1 MPGNHKP
8 PLSLGV
14 ILQFVAALLGTCLLA
29 SLLHRGGGTLE
40 YDTDGIRWSIMA
52 GLAVGLAEMLSF
64 CVSGLGVPATQS
76 IPIIIGGSVMFG
88 AVLGMILL
96 GEELLFHGW
105 SGIALLVTG
114 IVFVALDPGEKVDEG
129 GGTKIGSSSEA
140 IIVVGGTGNPPL
152 YWVLLALICASAY
165 AFYNIFI
172 KKGSASISPILGGK
186 SCKLIDFYSIMR

>member
-1 MPGNHKP
+1 
-8 PLSLGV
+8 
-14 ILQFVAALLGTCLLA
+14 
-29 SLLHRGGGTLE
+29 
-40 YDTDGIRWSIMA
+40 
-52 GLAVGLAEMLSF
+52 
-64 CVSGLGVPATQS
+64 
-76 IPIIIGGSVMFG
+76 
-88 AVLGMILL
+88 
-96 GEELLFHGW
+96 
-105 SGIALLVTG
+105 
-114 IVFVALDPGEKVDEG
+114 VALDPGEKVDEG